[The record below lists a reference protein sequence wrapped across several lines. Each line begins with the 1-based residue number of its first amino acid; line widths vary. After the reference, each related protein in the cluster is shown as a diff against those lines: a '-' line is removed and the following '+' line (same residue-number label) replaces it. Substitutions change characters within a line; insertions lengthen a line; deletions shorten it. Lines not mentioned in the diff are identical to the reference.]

1 MFKNDRNIDATFES
15 TLKISEQVN
24 INANLLS
31 ICYLLGSEYICVAP
45 AVRIFYQYLGH
56 SANFLQ
62 IFGIGPLEPDS
73 LSFHSQGH
81 QVSSLQQKT
90 SFNIVN

>member
-1 MFKNDRNIDATFES
+1 MS

-24 INANLLS
+24 TNANFPAR
-31 ICYLLGSEYICVAP
+31 YLLPVFVGSEYICVAL
-45 AVRIFYQYLGH
+45 AVRICYLGH

-62 IFGIGPLEPDS
+62 IFGICPFEPDS

-81 QVSSLQQKT
+81 QVPSLQQKT
-90 SFNIVN
+90 SCTIVTVAS